1 MLLPTGFGKTKV
13 ALDVIERLRTQ
24 RSDVKVI
31 VIVPGERLQQQWNE
45 ELAKRG
51 LELVEVLIVNTAI
64 RNVYTCDLLVVDE
77 VHMMVADTFSK
88 IFTCISYKLILC
100 LTGTLDRLDGKQQL
114 LKQYAP
120 VCDVITLDEAVEKQW
135 VAEFKQYK
143 VYVDVDLTEYDRL
156 NAAFTHHF
164 SWFNYEFDV
173 AMACVKD
180 FPTRQRYAKNRG
192 CDVQDVTIHAM
203 GFIRNMKARK
213 AFVYDHPRKIE
224 IANKILQARED
235 KKIITFTKSVEH
247 AKLLCCGEIYHGKMS
262 KKKKDK
268 VMEVFNLA
276 EKGTLNSC
284 QALNVGLDVQ
294 GINTVIIISGDSSSI
309 VKKQRI
315 GRSIRKEEQKVAEI
329 WQLVLRGTVDDSWY
343 RKASANI
350 KTHTL
355 NEEQLTQLL
364 AEGKYDAAREEQ
376 LLFKL

>member
-1 MLLPTGFGKTKV
+1 M
-13 ALDVIERLRTQ
+13 RLRAQ
-24 RSDVKVI
+24 KQDIAVI
-31 VIVPGERLQQQWNE
+31 VIVPSDTLQQQWVRVLE
-45 ELAKRG
+45 EFG
-51 LELVEVLIVNTAI
+51 VHDVQVLIVNTAI
-64 RNVYTCDLLVVDE
+64 KNVYDCDLLVVDE

-100 LTGTLDRLDGKQQL
+100 LTGTLDRLDGKQYI

-120 VCDVITLDEAVEKQW
+120 VCDLITLEEAVEKQW

-143 VYVDVDLTEYDRL
+143 VYVEVDLSEYDRL

-164 SWFNYEFDV
+164 SWFSYEFDV

-180 FPTRQRYAKNRG
+180 FQARQRYAKNRG

-213 AFVYDHPRKIE
+213 AFVYDHPKKIE
-224 IANKILQARED
+224 VANRILQARED

-247 AKLLCCGEIYHGKMS
+247 AKLLCCGEIYHGKMA

-268 VMEVFNLA
+268 VMDAFNLA
-276 EKGTLNSC
+276 EKGILNSC

-294 GINTVIIISGDSSSI
+294 GINTVVIISGDSSSI

-315 GRSIRKEEQKVAEI
+315 GRSIRKEEAKVAEI

-355 NEEQLTQLL
+355 DERQLTQLL
-364 AEGKYDAAREEQ
+364 AEGKYDAAKEEQ